1 MMDRGL
7 PAPPGLL
14 PRLPLPETEEKRHA
28 SPRWVTRLLW
38 LFFIAVWV
46 GLGVFALVSPDA
58 TGQIMTWI
66 GEQATVVQLVVWI
79 AFLPVVAAVAI
90 WESTLDL
97 WIRVVALMACL
108 FWTTFGLYPR
118 KDDAS

>member
-1 MMDRGL
+1 MNRGL

-14 PRLPLPETEEKRHA
+14 PRLPPRETEEKRHA
-28 SPRWVTRLLW
+28 SPRWVTKLLW

-46 GLGVFALVSPDA
+46 GLGVFAIVAPDA

-66 GEQATVVQLVVWI
+66 GEQATVVQLAVWI

-97 WIRVVALMACL
+97 WIRVVALIACL